1 VIQQAFGEGIMPH
14 QSNGFPPFQ
23 WDTFA
28 SQLFWL
34 ALTFLLLYAVVAKIG
49 LPRIK
54 SILAER
60 EAAVQAD
67 FAEAAQLKRASDA
80 ALVAY
85 QGTLAQ
91 AHHQADAFLDETR
104 QRLGAERKAA
114 AEILHDVLDERF
126 SEAERSLMAASA
138 AGLANL
144 RGIAGETA
152 ATIVAK
158 LADVTPTGKDVAAA
172 VARTLPG

>member
-1 VIQQAFGEGIMPH
+1 MPH

-49 LPRIK
+49 LPRIR

-60 EAAVQAD
+60 EARVQAD
-67 FAEAAQLKRASDA
+67 FAEAAQLKRESDA

-85 QGTLAQ
+85 QSELTHAQ
-91 AHHQADAFLDETR
+91 HQADVFLDDTR
-104 QRLGAERKAA
+104 QRLEAERRAA
-114 AEILHDVLDERF
+114 AETLQGALDVRLA
-126 SEAERSLMAASA
+126 EAERSLMAASA

-144 RGIAGETA
+144 RGMAGEA
-152 ATIVAK
+152 AAAIVAK
-158 LADVTPTGKDVAAA
+158 LTDVTPTEKDVAAA
-172 VARTLPG
+172 IDRAVPG